1 MLPLHRLAAAAF
13 HGLHLL
19 LRPGHLPAIFGLVD
33 AMNTPAQLAR
43 MQAHL
48 AGHSRAAAAL
58 AAPFHLGIDVDA
70 LSRLPPGTLGR
81 AFADFVRQEGID
93 PAVLTDRA
101 LGQAAWIPVHL
112 LEVHD
117 VWHVVLGLGTSV
129 VDEVELL
136 SFMLAQLPE
145 TRMAPFAIAT
155 ALVRGALGHPGLPP
169 ARVLDAIR
177 RGAETGRNADLFF
190 GVDWSARWA
199 LPLDAVRAELGVAVG
214 ASARAA
220 S

>member
-1 MLPLHRLAAAAF
+1 MLPLPRLLAAAF

-19 LRPGHLPAIFGLVD
+19 VRPGHLPAIFGLVD

-43 MQAHL
+43 MRAHL
-48 AGHSRAAAAL
+48 GRHPRAAAAL
-58 AAPFHLGIDVDA
+58 AAPFHLAIDVDA
-70 LSRLPPGTLGR
+70 LGGLPHGTLGR
-81 AFADFVRQEGID
+81 AFADFVRQEAID

-129 VDEVELL
+129 LDEVELL

-169 ARVLDAIR
+169 AEVLAAIR
-177 RGAETGRNADLFF
+177 RGAETGASADLLF
-190 GVDWSARWA
+190 GVDWSAHWA
-199 LPLDAVRAELGVAVG
+199 RPLDRVRAELGVTAREPE
-214 ASARAA
+214 RAA
-220 S
+220 G